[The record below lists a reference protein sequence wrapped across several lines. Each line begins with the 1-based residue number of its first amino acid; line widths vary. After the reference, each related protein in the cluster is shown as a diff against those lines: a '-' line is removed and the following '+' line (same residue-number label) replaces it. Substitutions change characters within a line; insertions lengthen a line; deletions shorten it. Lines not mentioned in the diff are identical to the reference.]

1 MGFSLVIGFL
11 ESLTSYYLVILL
23 LVVGLILRFRYY
35 VAYRN
40 RQLTRDAA
48 FAKGGR
54 LPFADLV
61 RNRACRPFHCYLN
74 WP

>member
-23 LVVGLILRFRYY
+23 FVVGLILRFRYY

-48 FAKGGR
+48 FAKGGGY
-54 LPFADLV
+54 LLLILSGIVLV
-61 RNRACRPFHCYLN
+61 AHFIAI
-74 WP
+74 

>member
-48 FAKGGR
+48 FAKGGGY
-54 LPFADLV
+54 LLLILSGIVLV
-61 RNRACRPFHCYLN
+61 AHFIAI
-74 WP
+74 

>member
-1 MGFSLVIGFL
+1 MGFSLVIGFI

-48 FAKGGR
+48 VRDLQGDR
-54 LPFADLV
+54 QQDADFV
-61 RNRACRPFHCYLN
+61 R
-74 WP
+74 

>member
-1 MGFSLVIGFL
+1 MGFSLVIGFI

-40 RQLTRDAA
+40 RQLTRDADVRDLQ
-48 FAKGGR
+48 GDR
-54 LPFADLV
+54 QQDADFV
-61 RNRACRPFHCYLN
+61 R
-74 WP
+74 